1 MTRLLRYQYCGYFLN
16 SVALIPPN
24 LTHKQILYTSYLN
37 QCYFS
42 NIWLFNSHRPNTKQ
56 NLHISYS
63 RFFNTDLVRVV
74 SLCLIPTPPLS
85 PHILHI
91 QQTSYLYHALEV
103 SLYLIPP
110 SLAPPYKLH
119 IEHTI
124 LTSRLGDLVG
134 SSFPLFDCLL
144 FFVLGL
150 LSC

>member
-1 MTRLLRYQYCGYFLN
+1 MTRLLRYHTCGYFLN

-63 RFFNTDLVRVV
+63 RFFVW
-74 SLCLIPTPPLS
+74 SPLS
-85 PHILHI
+85 PHLTHPTNIILI
-91 QQTSYLYHALEV
+91 SCIGGFPLFD
-103 SLYLIPP
+103 PP

-124 LTSRLGDLVG
+124 LTSHFGDLVG
-134 SSFPLFDCLL
+134 SSFPLFDIPPPLPLL
-144 FFVLGL
+144 IPYLHHV
-150 LSC
+150 